1 MCRAF
6 PGSEYYD
13 GSAPSAPFGRRRA
26 YPLSP
31 SWLNGS
37 AWNEPR
43 TVPTFTVVRSTGE
56 APGFTPAASPR
67 LRRRPS
73 PRPPDPGLCYP
84 AESSPSSTTD
94 DRCAPPPS
102 PYPPDLSWSRLKRC
116 RHRFL
121 AYAFPSRSP
130 GPTNPAVLG
139 RPDFVAAA
147 PALPGVPRIRLPPAS
162 PGRYDGPAM
171 KDSHLHSDKQR
182 LVAHHSPRDTPPP
195 PRPAPSPTG
204 RRGGRGRRRPARSGS
219 PPASRAGGAG
229 PAAEP
234 RGRSSRADRP
244 RGRSPA
250 RRGRR
255 AAVRLPGLRRDR
267 GHHDWGD
274 DSAAGVGPPHAQ
286 GEEGRLPAADH
297 PTHRRPDR

>member
-1 MCRAF
+1 LNRSPNRRSGSSTAQRCNLSCILRTVAHAESESGQTTAPVFTGASSTIAAFSLTDTLPPFPMCRAF

-102 PYPPDLSWSRLKRC
+102 PYPPDLSWSRLQEVSTPVPRVC
-116 RHRFL
+116 L
-121 AYAFPSRSP
+121 PVSLTGPDQSGSA
-130 GPTNPAVLG
+130 GPTRLRRG
-139 RPDFVAAA
+139 CSRPPRRPPDQAAA
-147 PALPGVPRIRLPPAS
+147 SFTGPLRRPGDEGLTPPF
-162 PGRYDGPAM
+162 GQ
-171 KDSHLHSDKQR
+171 QR
-182 LVAHHSPRDTPPP
+182 LVAHHSPRDTPPN
-195 PRPAPSPTG
+195 
-204 RRGGRGRRRPARSGS
+204 
-219 PPASRAGGAG
+219 
-229 PAAEP
+229 PAAH
-234 RGRSSRADRP
+234 AARP
-244 RGRSPA
+244 G
-250 RRGRR
+250 
-255 AAVRLPGLRRDR
+255 PGPMPL
-267 GHHDWGD
+267 
-274 DSAAGVGPPHAQ
+274 S
-286 GEEGRLPAADH
+286 
-297 PTHRRPDR
+297 

>member
-182 LVAHHSPRDTPPP
+182 LVAHHSPRDTPAAAVCGRPL
-195 PRPAPSPTG
+195 PRL
-204 RRGGRGRRRPARSGS
+204 GS
-219 PPASRAGGAG
+219 PEWRRCGHGRLAGSTDCSTI
-229 PAAEP
+229 PTP
-234 RGRSSRADRP
+234 RRSSRPTPAACRTEPGPGVPGRP
-244 RGRSPA
+244 GAHPPSTCARSPDEPGCPTA
-250 RRGRR
+250 AQPSCSNTPPDLSPRHTVGRCTSC
-255 AAVRLPGLRRDR
+255 AT
-267 GHHDWGD
+267 
-274 DSAAGVGPPHAQ
+274 PP
-286 GEEGRLPAADH
+286 
-297 PTHRRPDR
+297 